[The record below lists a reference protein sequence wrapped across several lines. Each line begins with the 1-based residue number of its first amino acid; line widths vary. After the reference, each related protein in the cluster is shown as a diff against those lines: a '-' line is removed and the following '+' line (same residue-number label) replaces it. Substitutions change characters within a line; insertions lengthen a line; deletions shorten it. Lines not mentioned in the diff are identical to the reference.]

1 MRKNIDINFYHNLYS
16 HTINIAIFFEELL
29 HTKDYLFLIRF
40 KNKKM
45 AKNDNNDDNHTDN
58 KHSSPVT
65 VIVKRIAKKDKIK
78 EFEEWLSGISK
89 EVSKQEGSM
98 GIDII
103 RPTNYNK
110 SKLEYVV
117 IFRFNNYANL
127 TKWEKSPIRDEW
139 LQKGRKLVEADPDVQ
154 KLTGLEFW
162 FTPYFKDESSPMIPL
177 NPPPRY
183 KMVIVT
189 IPVIS
194 ILLMTLVPQIHILT
208 EMLSIPFPVRLV
220 IALTITVLLMTY
232 VIMPLLTKLLK
243 SWLFKT

>member
-1 MRKNIDINFYHNLYS
+1 
-16 HTINIAIFFEELL
+16 
-29 HTKDYLFLIRF
+29 
-40 KNKKM
+40 M
-45 AKNDNNDDNHTDN
+45 AVEDNNNYNTNNNDDDNNTDN
-58 KHSSPVT
+58 KHLNPVT

-89 EVSKQEGSM
+89 EVSKQEGNM

-103 RPTNYNK
+103 RPTDK

-117 IFRFNNYANL
+117 IFRFNNYDSL
-127 TKWEKSPIRDEW
+127 TKWEKSTIRNEW

-162 FTPYFKDESSPMIPL
+162 FTPYFKDESSPMVPL

-194 ILLMTLVPQIHILT
+194 IMLMTLVPQIHILT

-243 SWLFKT
+243 SWLFKA

>member
-1 MRKNIDINFYHNLYS
+1 M
-16 HTINIAIFFEELL
+16 AAA
-29 HTKDYLFLIRF
+29 KD
-40 KNKKM
+40 NTNPNTNN
-45 AKNDNNDDNHTDN
+45 KNDDLNTDN
-58 KHSSPVT
+58 KHANPVT
-65 VIVKRIAKKDKIK
+65 VIVKRIAKNDKIK

-89 EVSKQEGSM
+89 EVSKQEGNM

-103 RPTNYNK
+103 RPTDK
-110 SKLEYVV
+110 SKLEYVI
-117 IFRFNNYANL
+117 IFRFNNYDSL
-127 TKWEKSPIRDEW
+127 TKWEKSTKRNEW

-194 ILLMTLVPQIHILT
+194 IMLMTLVPQIHILT

-243 SWLFKT
+243 FWLFKT

>member
-1 MRKNIDINFYHNLYS
+1 
-16 HTINIAIFFEELL
+16 
-29 HTKDYLFLIRF
+29 
-40 KNKKM
+40 M
-45 AKNDNNDDNHTDN
+45 AKYNTDNNN
-58 KHSSPVT
+58 SSKPVT

-232 VIMPLLTKLLK
+232 VIMPFLTKLLK

>member
-1 MRKNIDINFYHNLYS
+1 MS
-16 HTINIAIFFEELL
+16 EE
-29 HTKDYLFLIRF
+29 
-40 KNKKM
+40 
-45 AKNDNNDDNHTDN
+45 ANDST
-58 KHSSPVT
+58 KHSKPVT
-65 VIVKRIAKKDKIK
+65 VIVRRIAKKDKIK

-89 EVSKQEGSM
+89 EVSRQEGSM

-103 RPTNYNK
+103 KPTPNISNK
-110 SKLEYVV
+110 SKPEYVI
-117 IFRFNNYANL
+117 IFRFNTYDNL
-127 TKWEKSPIRDEW
+127 DKWEKSPIRHEW
-139 LQKGRKLVEADPDVQ
+139 LQKGRKLAEFDYDVQ

-177 NPPPRY
+177 QPPPRY

-194 ILLMTLVPQIHILT
+194 ILLMTLVPQIHFLT
-208 EMLSIPFPVRLV
+208 EMLSIPFPIRLV

-243 SWLFKT
+243 PWLFKT

>member
-1 MRKNIDINFYHNLYS
+1 M
-16 HTINIAIFFEELL
+16 
-29 HTKDYLFLIRF
+29 KDDVDDD
-40 KNKKM
+40 
-45 AKNDNNDDNHTDN
+45 DNNTRE
-58 KHSSPVT
+58 HSNPVT
-65 VIVKRIAKKDKIK
+65 VIVKRIAKKDKIN

-89 EVSKQEGSM
+89 EVSRQEGSM

-103 RPTNYNK
+103 KPTPNISNK
-110 SKLEYVV
+110 SKPEYVI
-117 IFRFNNYANL
+117 IFRFNTYENL
-127 TKWEKSPIRDEW
+127 DKWETSPIRHEW
-139 LQKGRKLVEADPDVQ
+139 LQKGRKLAESDYDVQ

-177 NPPPRY
+177 QPPPRY

-194 ILLMTLVPQIHILT
+194 ILLMTLVPQIHFLT
-208 EMLSIPFPVRLV
+208 EMLSIPFPIRLV

-243 SWLFKT
+243 PWLFKT

>member
-1 MRKNIDINFYHNLYS
+1 
-16 HTINIAIFFEELL
+16 
-29 HTKDYLFLIRF
+29 
-40 KNKKM
+40 M
-45 AKNDNNDDNHTDN
+45 AAAEDNTNPNTNNKNDDLNTDN
-58 KHSSPVT
+58 KHANPVT
-65 VIVKRIAKKDKIK
+65 VIVKRIAKNDKIK

-89 EVSKQEGSM
+89 EVSKQEGNM

-103 RPTNYNK
+103 RPTDK
-110 SKLEYVV
+110 SKLEYVI
-117 IFRFNNYANL
+117 IFRFNNYDSL
-127 TKWEKSPIRDEW
+127 TKWEKSTKRNEW

-162 FTPYFKDESSPMIPL
+162 FTPYFKDESYAMIPL

-194 ILLMTLVPQIHILT
+194 IMLMTLVPQIHILT
-208 EMLSIPFPVRLV
+208 EMLSIPFPVRFV

-243 SWLFKT
+243 FWLFKT

>member
-1 MRKNIDINFYHNLYS
+1 MS
-16 HTINIAIFFEELL
+16 EE
-29 HTKDYLFLIRF
+29 
-40 KNKKM
+40 
-45 AKNDNNDDNHTDN
+45 ANDST
-58 KHSSPVT
+58 KHSKPVT
-65 VIVKRIAKKDKIK
+65 VIVRRIAKKDKIK

-89 EVSKQEGSM
+89 EVSRQEGSM

-103 RPTNYNK
+103 KPTPNISNK
-110 SKLEYVV
+110 SKPEYVI
-117 IFRFNNYANL
+117 IFRFNTYDNL
-127 TKWEKSPIRDEW
+127 DKWEKSPIRHEW
-139 LQKGRKLVEADPDVQ
+139 LQKGRKLAESDYDVQ

-177 NPPPRY
+177 QPPPRY

-194 ILLMTLVPQIHILT
+194 ILLMTLVPQIHFLT
-208 EMLSIPFPVRLV
+208 EMLSIPFPIRLV

-243 SWLFKT
+243 PWLFKT

>member
-1 MRKNIDINFYHNLYS
+1 MS
-16 HTINIAIFFEELL
+16 EE
-29 HTKDYLFLIRF
+29 
-40 KNKKM
+40 
-45 AKNDNNDDNHTDN
+45 DNNST
-58 KHSSPVT
+58 KHSKPVT

-89 EVSKQEGSM
+89 EVSRQEGSM

-103 RPTNYNK
+103 KPTPNNSNK
-110 SKLEYVV
+110 SKPEYVI
-117 IFRFNNYANL
+117 IFRFNTYENL
-127 TKWEKSPIRDEW
+127 DKWEKSPIRHEW
-139 LQKGRKLVEADPDVQ
+139 LQKGRKLAESDYDVQ
-154 KLTGLEFW
+154 KMTGLEFW
-162 FTPYFKDESSPMIPL
+162 FTPYLDDESSPMIPL
-177 NPPPRY
+177 QPPPRY

-194 ILLMTLVPQIHILT
+194 ILLLTLVPQIHFLT
-208 EMLSIPFPVRLV
+208 EMLSIPFPIRLV

>member
-1 MRKNIDINFYHNLYS
+1 LTQK
-16 HTINIAIFFEELL
+16 TI
-29 HTKDYLFLIRF
+29 YVLIKY

-45 AKNDNNDDNHTDN
+45 TENNNNNDDNNVDR
-58 KHSSPVT
+58 HSNPVT

-103 RPTNYNK
+103 RPTNKNK

-117 IFRFNNYANL
+117 IFRFNNYHNL
-127 TKWEKSPIRDEW
+127 AKWEKSPIRNEW
-139 LQKGRKLVEADPDVQ
+139 LQKGRKLIEADPDVQ

-162 FTPYFKDESSPMIPL
+162 FTPYFKDESSSMIPL
-177 NPPPRY
+177 QPPPRY

-194 ILLMTLVPQIHILT
+194 VLLLTLVPQIHLLT
-208 EMLSIPFPVRLV
+208 EMLSIPFPIRLV
-220 IALTITVLLMTY
+220 IAITITVLIMTY
-232 VIMPLLTKLLK
+232 VIMPTLTKLLK
-243 SWLFKT
+243 TWLFKN